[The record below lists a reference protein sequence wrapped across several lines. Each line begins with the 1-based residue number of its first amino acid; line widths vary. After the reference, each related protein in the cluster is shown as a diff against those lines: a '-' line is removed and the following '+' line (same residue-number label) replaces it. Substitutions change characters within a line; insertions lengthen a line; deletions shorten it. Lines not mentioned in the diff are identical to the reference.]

1 MLILNSPRSQ
11 ACILERNLSFTN
23 PPKVTADSV
32 CCPPIGWH
40 SLNSTRNSEHLTCNK
55 NFRSL
60 TPCTLSDRSHGK
72 EKGGLLNSFHTTKM
86 SLWWQLVQWRAWVV
100 LLQCSVYLSFMSRGL
115 SSWIGPEWVN
125 QRYCQNTTQV
135 CYLWCQVTSSDK
147 SNKWFARI

>member
-72 EKGGLLNSFHTTKM
+72 EKGGLLNSFHTTRDVALM
-86 SLWWQLVQWRAWVV
+86 TAGAVEGVSGVITVLSVPFLYVSRAQQLDWAWVGKPEI
-100 LLQCSVYLSFMSRGL
+100 LSEHHSGML
-115 SSWIGPEWVN
+115 SLV
-125 QRYCQNTTQV
+125 
-135 CYLWCQVTSSDK
+135 SSDK
-147 SNKWFARI
+147 FR